1 MFQSMVV
8 GIDGW
13 LVWVQNSVWVRGSI
27 EGERCTLGELINQ
40 LKQVGSQRKSVHLKG
55 NYRSFVFVIF
65 SSTHGNDWMH
75 GVAFF

>member
-13 LVWVQNSVWVRGSI
+13 LVWVQNSVWVRCSI

-40 LKQVGSQRKSVHLKG
+40 LKQEGSQRKSVHKEAIIEVL
-55 NYRSFVFVIF
+55 FL
-65 SSTHGNDWMH
+65 
-75 GVAFF
+75 